1 VDGFGSQ
8 IKTPRLAQDVI
19 IQQIKNLKEKMQIQK
34 QNLKNNLLKINPEKF
49 LEEFLIK
56 VSEKIKEKNNEN
68 QDNAQKLNIDSMRK

>member
-1 VDGFGSQ
+1 MDGFGSQ